1 MTTRNSRKADRP
13 IDPIFLDRWSPRGF
27 TESEISQVELET
39 LFEAA
44 RWAPSAYNSQPWR
57 FIYARR
63 NGKGWDTLLGL
74 LNPFNQSWAQRAAA
88 LVFVVSKTT
97 MQPPGGAAPVP
108 SHSHSFDAGA
118 AWANLAL
125 QASRSGWAAHGMT
138 GVDFTRATTELNV
151 PEGYRVEVAVA
162 IGRPGDAD
170 KLPEALA
177 ARDVPSPRNPIAELA
192 FEATFPAA

>member
-1 MTTRNSRKADRP
+1 MTTSNSRKADRP

-97 MQPPGGAAPVP
+97 MQPPGGA
-108 SHSHSFDAGA
+108 
-118 AWANLAL
+118 
-125 QASRSGWAAHGMT
+125 
-138 GVDFTRATTELNV
+138 
-151 PEGYRVEVAVA
+151 
-162 IGRPGDAD
+162 
-170 KLPEALA
+170 
-177 ARDVPSPRNPIAELA
+177 
-192 FEATFPAA
+192 